1 MGSNSVLTID
11 AYKNAQRVEPYQV
24 EPYDREWGVGISGNT
39 PDPSP
44 FPRINRI
51 LSRTS
56 KSTNGVVSVDRA
68 MLVTEAYRKHH
79 AEPQII
85 KCAYAMANLLHNC
98 PIRIYD
104 DELIVGT
111 LGCENKAG
119 PVFPE
124 FGVDWIVDEM
134 KNGLMDYSEKR
145 THDYFSFTGEDLSKL
160 ESIQEFWR
168 GSTIADAALAMLT
181 DEELKGSH
189 AGKKLF
195 SNIAYVM
202 CGPGHLGI
210 NYRTVLQEGYGAV
223 RERIIEKLNSIDRSD
238 PEGFKKEIFYKAA
251 LIANCACTDY
261 IVRHAE
267 LAAFMAE
274 AEKDPQRSD
283 ELRVIAETCRWISVN
298 APRTFREAI
307 QMVHIANAMVLMES
321 NGHSVSYGRFDQYMY
336 PFYRRDIDNG
346 TAAREEIQELIE
358 NFMIKIWDMNKLR
371 DHKAVA
377 IFGNGGIGGPCLTLG
392 GVTRDGTDGTNE
404 LTFMFLDAHAH
415 TRIVNPW
422 IAVRFHAATPWEL
435 KVKTANLIRLGT
447 GEPKVFNDDATI
459 PGMLATGR
467 TLEEARDYHV
477 VGCVE
482 PDVPGEEYGW
492 KDAGYFNIAKVL
504 ELAINDGRC
513 AECSVGCPRYKIC
526 AAAGKRLGIQTGSLE
541 TFTSF
546 EQVKDA
552 YDKQMKYWCDKM
564 VTVLNALDAA
574 QQRLKP
580 LPLLS
585 NVMDDCIEKGVDIS
599 AGGARRNFTGPQAV
613 GIGTVGDG
621 LATIKQLVFEEKKVT
636 GKELLDAVRA
646 NWVGHEPLLAYVN
659 SDKVHHY
666 GNDDIY
672 ADELAAFGLS
682 TYCKHLEHRP
692 TMRGGEFTP
701 GAYSSVANVDL
712 GMSQWASVDGR
723 VAYEPISDCVGAVHT
738 HCCSHDVTGPGAIC
752 RSVTRL
758 DHTRVTN
765 GTLLNWKFSP
775 SALTGEVGR
784 DNLIS
789 LIEEFVQRKG
799 IESQFTV
806 AGKETLLAA
815 QKNPQDHRDLLV
827 RIAGYSAYFVELN
840 KELQDDIIGRTELSF
855 D

>member
-1 MGSNSVLTID
+1 MATNAVKDFG
-11 AYKNAQRVEPYQV
+11 AYTSAVRAEPYAV
-24 EPYDREWGVGISGNT
+24 EPYDREWGVGVSGNT
-39 PDPSP
+39 EDPSP

-51 LSRTS
+51 LGRTS
-56 KSTNGVVSVDRA
+56 KSTNGAVSVDRA
-68 MLVTEAYRKHH
+68 MLITEAYRKHT
-79 AEPQII
+79 AQPQII
-85 KCAYAMANLLHNC
+85 KCAEAIANHLRNC
-98 PIRIYD
+98 PIYIYE

-124 FGVDWIVDEM
+124 FGVDWVVQEM

-145 THDYFSFTGEDLSKL
+145 THDYFWYTDEDTEKL
-160 ESIQEFWR
+160 ESIQEYWKGR
-168 GSTIADAALAMLT
+168 TIEDAAIAMLT

-210 NYRTVLQEGYGAV
+210 NYNTILKKGYGAV
-223 RERIIEKLNSIDRSD
+223 RGRIIEKLSQIDRSD
-238 PEGFKKEIFYKAA
+238 PEDFKKEIFYRAA
-251 LIANCACTDY
+251 LIANEACTDY
-261 IVRHAE
+261 IMRHAK
-267 LAAFMAE
+267 LAASMAE
-274 AEKDPQRSD
+274 KEKDPGRKK
-283 ELRVIAETCRWISVN
+283 ELLQIAKNCTWISTN
-298 APRTFREAI
+298 APRTFWEAI

-336 PFYRRDIDNG
+336 PFYSRDLDAG
-346 TAAREEIQELIE
+346 VATREEMQELIE

-392 GVTRDGTDGTNE
+392 GVRRDGKDGTNDV
-404 LTFMFLDAHAH
+404 TYMFLDAHAH

-435 KVKTANLIRLGT
+435 KVKTVNLIRLGT

-504 ELAINDGRC
+504 ELAINNGRC
-513 AECSVGCPRYKIC
+513 AECGDGCPRWQAC
-526 AAAGKRLGIQTGSLE
+526 GAAGKRLGVETGSIE
-541 TFTSF
+541 TFGSF
-546 EQVKDA
+546 EEVKDA
-552 YDKQMKYWCDKM
+552 YDRQMKYWCDKM
-564 VTVLNALDAA
+564 VSVLNALDIA
-574 QQRLKP
+574 QQQLKP

-585 NVMDDCIEKGVDIS
+585 NVMDDCIEKGIDIT
-599 AGGARRNFTGPQAV
+599 AGGAKRNFTGPQAV

-621 LATIKQLVFEEKKVT
+621 LAVIKQLVFEEKRVT
-636 GKELLDAVRA
+636 GKELLDAIKA
-646 NWVGHEPLLAYVN
+646 NWNGYEPLLAYVN

-666 GNDDIY
+666 GNDDDY
-672 ADELAAFGLS
+672 ADELAAFGLA
-682 TYCKHLEHRP
+682 TYCKHLEKRP
-692 TMRGGEFTP
+692 TMHGGEFTP

-723 VAYEPISDCVGAVHT
+723 VAWEPISDCVGAVHT
-738 HCCSHDVTGPGAIC
+738 RAASHDVSGPGAIC
-752 RSVTRL
+752 RSVTKL
-758 DHTRVTN
+758 DHSRVTN

-775 SALTGEVGR
+775 SALAGEAGR

-789 LIEEFVQRKG
+789 LIEDFIQRKG
-799 IESQFTV
+799 IESQFTI
-806 AGKETLLAA
+806 ASKETLVAA
-815 QKNPQDHRDLLV
+815 QKKPEDYRDLLV

-840 KELQDDIIGRTELSF
+840 RELQDDIIGRTELSF

>member
-1 MGSNSVLTID
+1 MSDIATKTINT
-11 AYKNAQRVEPYQV
+11 YKTAERAEPFAV
-24 EPYDREWGVGISGNT
+24 EPYDREWGVGVSGNT
-39 PDPSP
+39 VDPSP

-51 LSRTS
+51 LRDTS
-56 KSTNGVVSVDRA
+56 KSTNGAVSVERA
-68 MLVTEAYRKHH
+68 MLVTEAYRKHQ
-79 AEPQII
+79 AEPQIM
-85 KCAYAMANLLHNC
+85 KCAHAMANHLGNC
-98 PIRIYD
+98 PIYIYE
-104 DELIVGT
+104 DELIVGS
-111 LGCENKAG
+111 LGCDKKAG

-124 FGVDWIVDEM
+124 FGVNWVVNEM
-134 KNGLMDYSEKR
+134 KNGLMDYSEIR
-145 THDYFSFTGEDLSKL
+145 THDYFSYTDEDIKNL
-160 ESIQEFWR
+160 ESIQDYWQ
-168 GSTIADAALAMLT
+168 GNTIEDAAIAMLT

-202 CGPGHLGI
+202 CGPGHLGV
-210 NYRTVLQEGYGAV
+210 NYNTILNKGFGAV
-223 RERIIEKLNSIDRSD
+223 REQIIKKLEKIDRSN
-238 PEGFKKEIFYKAA
+238 PEDFNKEIFYKAA
-251 LIANCACTDY
+251 LIANGACTDY
-261 IVRHAE
+261 ILRHAE
-267 LAAFMAE
+267 LASSMAE
-274 AEKDPQRSD
+274 KEQDAQRQK
-283 ELRVIAETCRWISVN
+283 ELKKIAENCKWIAVH
-298 APRTFREAI
+298 APRTFWEAI
-307 QMVHIANAMVLMES
+307 QMVHFANAMVLMES

-336 PFYRRDIDNG
+336 PFYRRDVDEG
-346 TAAREEIQELIE
+346 VATREEMQELIE

-392 GVTRDGTDGTNE
+392 GVKRDGTDGTNDV
-404 LTFMFLDAHAH
+404 TYMFLDAHAH

-435 KVKTANLIRLGT
+435 KVKTVNLIRLGT
-447 GEPKVFNDDATI
+447 GEPKIFNDDATI

-513 AECSVGCPRYKIC
+513 AECGEGCPRWSIC
-526 AAAGKRLGIQTGSLE
+526 GAAGKRLGIQTGSLE

-546 EQVKDA
+546 DEVKDA
-552 YDKQMKYWCDKM
+552 YDHQMKYWCDKM
-564 VTVLNALDAA
+564 VAVLNALDVA

-585 NVMDDCIEKGVDIS
+585 NIMDDCIEKGIDVS
-599 AGGARRNFTGPQAV
+599 AGGAKRNFTGPQAV

-621 LATIKQLVFEEKKVT
+621 LSTIKQLVFEEKKVS
-636 GKELLDAVRA
+636 GKELLDAIRA
-646 NWVGHEPLLAYVN
+646 NWAGYEPLMAYVN
-659 SDKVHHY
+659 SDNVHHY
-666 GNDDIY
+666 GNDDTY
-672 ADELAAFGLS
+672 ADELAAFGLA
-682 TYCKHLEHRP
+682 TYCKHIEHRP
-692 TMRGGEFTP
+692 TMHGGEFTP

-723 VAYEPISDCVGAVHT
+723 VAWEPISDCVGAVHT
-738 HCCSHDVTGPGAIC
+738 HCASHDVSGPGAIC

-758 DHTRVTN
+758 DHSRMTN

-775 SALTGEVGR
+775 SALAGEVGR

-799 IESQFTV
+799 IESQFTI
-806 AGKETLLAA
+806 ASKDTLVSA
-815 QKNPQDHRDLLV
+815 QKKPDDYRDLLV